1 MTFTV
6 GSVSCGPLWRQRN
19 TSGTGERT
27 SPALLAQGC
36 STSGSTTLPR
46 RRVAE
51 STARARQRHSREVVA
66 TPSPGDS
73 RVPYCLTTYPTVSR
87 RFNLKPA

>member
-6 GSVSCGPLWRQRN
+6 GLVSCGPLWRQRH

-36 STSGSTTLPR
+36 SRSGSTTLPR

-51 STARARQRHSREVVA
+51 STAHARQRHSREGRRDA
-66 TPSPGDS
+66 ITRDS

-87 RFNLKPA
+87 RFDLNRP

>member
-6 GSVSCGPLWRQRN
+6 GLVSCGPLWRQRH

-36 STSGSTTLPR
+36 SRSGSTTLPR
-46 RRVAE
+46 RWVAE
-51 STARARQRHSREVVA
+51 STARARQRHSREGRRDAITRGQPRSLLFDHVSHRF
-66 TPSPGDS
+66 SP
-73 RVPYCLTTYPTVSR
+73 
-87 RFNLKPA
+87 F

>member
-6 GSVSCGPLWRQRN
+6 GLVSCGPLWHQRH

-36 STSGSTTLPR
+36 SMSGSTTLPR

-51 STARARQRHSREVVA
+51 STASPGSATRAKVVA
-66 TPSPGDS
+66 RHHPG
-73 RVPYCLTTYPTVSR
+73 TAAFPTV
-87 RFNLKPA
+87 